1 MKVPR
6 PIVPALVALAAGAGV
21 LGARFVERPSV
32 VRDFAPGA
40 EAAGVRTARFVV
52 RGVRCVDTAAAAAQ
66 QLADVPGV
74 KRFTAWASGGR
85 VEIRFDP
92 AATDVAALTGALEGP
107 VFDEASQEYRF
118 GTYAVREVDGRKVD
132 E

>member
-1 MKVPR
+1 MRVPR
-6 PIVPALVALAAGAGV
+6 PVVPVLVALAAAAGV

-32 VRDFAPGA
+32 VRDYASGA
-40 EAAGVRTARFVV
+40 DADGVRTTRLVV
-52 RGVRCVDTAAAAAQ
+52 HGVRCVDTATAAAL

-74 KRFTAWASGGR
+74 KRFTAWAAGGR

-92 AATDVAALTGALEGP
+92 AATDVAALIGALEGP
-107 VFDEASQEYRF
+107 VYDEASQEYRF